1 LYSRLCCCET
11 GRHAKQAVP
20 YTTIISA
27 IPTVSACCACS
38 SLEWLCLLPCDDT
51 VAASAAA
58 AAAGDL
64 FDGSLL
70 LQDTGAEMW
79 EVDKPGR
86 KMMVVWGT
94 DVDQFDPE
102 TQVRHQRSV
111 TGKCMIGNCMILVTM
126 R

>member
-1 LYSRLCCCET
+1 MLTSTLLLDALLPVC
-11 GRHAKQAVP
+11 
-20 YTTIISA
+20 
-27 IPTVSACCACS
+27 
-38 SLEWLCLLPCDDT
+38 CLLL
-51 VAASAAA
+51 AAPGP
-58 AAAGDL
+58 AGDL

-102 TQVRHQRSV
+102 TQVTHCTAERA
-111 TGKCMIGNCMILVTM
+111 LM
-126 R
+126 RQWRCTA

>member
-1 LYSRLCCCET
+1 M
-11 GRHAKQAVP
+11 P
-20 YTTIISA
+20 
-27 IPTVSACCACS
+27 S
-38 SLEWLCLLPCDDT
+38 SLTFYYHHLSRSNSFCLLRLLRLYHDASTSLQWLCLLPCDDA
-51 VAASAAA
+51 VAAA
-58 AAAGDL
+58 AAAAAVGDL

-102 TQVRHQRSV
+102 TQVRHQRFERV
-111 TGKCMIGNCMILVTM
+111 TVTGNCMILVTM

>member
-1 LYSRLCCCET
+1 VLRQE
-11 GRHAKQAVP
+11 QP
-20 YTTIISA
+20 A
-27 IPTVSACCACS
+27 INDFR
-38 SLEWLCLLPCDDT
+38 LPCDDT
-51 VAASAAA
+51 VAAAAA
-58 AAAGDL
+58 AATAAAGDL

-102 TQVRHQRSV
+102 TQARHQRS
-111 TGKCMIGNCMILVTM
+111 TRSCMIGVALP
-126 R
+126 

>member
-1 LYSRLCCCET
+1 MLQILLTCCL
-11 GRHAKQAVP
+11 
-20 YTTIISA
+20 TTPLPPPA
-27 IPTVSACCACS
+27 ACFA
-38 SLEWLCLLPCDDT
+38 P
-51 VAASAAA
+51 

-102 TQVRHQRSV
+102 TQVGV
-111 TGKCMIGNCMILVTM
+111 TANAVPNALAG
-126 R
+126 